1 MPKKICVID
10 GHPDPDDSRLIHAL
24 CDEYCA
30 GATKGGHEISRIDI
44 ARLDCKPLKYK
55 SDFDIDPDST
65 VQRERAKLITAEH
78 VVLMFPL
85 WLGSMPAA
93 TRAFFEQMA
102 RGEFFLEANE
112 DAGHKWPKRMMKGK
126 SARIVVTMGMP
137 AIAYKT
143 LFAGASLKAVERGL
157 FGISGFKPVR
167 HTVLGNVDGG
177 TEEQNKI
184 RLSEIRALGV
194 QGK

>member
-1 MPKKICVID
+1 MPKKICIID
-10 GHPDPDDSRLIHAL
+10 GHPDPDGSRLIHAL
-24 CDEYCA
+24 CEEYCT
-30 GATKGGHEISRIDI
+30 GATKAGHEISRIDI

-55 SDFDIDPDST
+55 SDFDIDPDSA
-65 VQRERAKLITAEH
+65 VQLERTKLTDAEH

-85 WLGSMPAA
+85 WLGSMPSA
-93 TRAFFEQMA
+93 TRAFFEQVA
-102 RGEFFLEANE
+102 RGEFFLEAG
-112 DAGHKWPKRMMKGK
+112 DDDHKWPKRMMKGK

-167 HTVLGNVDGG
+167 HTVLGGVDGAK
-177 TEEQNKI
+177 EEQYKI
-184 RLSEIRALGV
+184 WLSEIRELGYM
-194 QGK
+194 GS